1 MRVCQIGNIDCP
13 LRKIPSVSA
22 SADEAT
28 AFLSVWQMVRMGLF
42 NFGLGVSL
50 VGGIFPR

>member
-1 MRVCQIGNIDCP
+1 MRVCQIGNIDFP

-22 SADEAT
+22 SSDEAA
-28 AFLSVWQMVRMGLF
+28 AFFSVWQMVIMGLF

-50 VGGIFPR
+50 VGGRFPR